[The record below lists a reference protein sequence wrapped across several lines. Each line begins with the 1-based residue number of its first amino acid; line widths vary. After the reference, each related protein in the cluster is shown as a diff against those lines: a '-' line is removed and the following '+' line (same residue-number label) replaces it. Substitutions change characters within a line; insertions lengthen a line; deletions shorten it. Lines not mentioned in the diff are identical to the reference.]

1 MGCECCF
8 GFTCITTSIFHIL
21 VASTAFFF
29 VFFFRYCILWRIIS
43 VSYYGCYC
51 PWRMRDNTEMTLIII
66 FFSRNDTIPY
76 IVKCIT
82 LVHQYNYIAHNNIVC
97 SNQFIANDET
107 RLPSGVFNQNG
118 ISKSLISKKYL
129 MHPTW
134 DFDPCML
141 TISASSLITWSTL
154 EKKQKK
160 NLCLIPTWSI

>member
-1 MGCECCF
+1 
-8 GFTCITTSIFHIL
+8 
-21 VASTAFFF
+21 
-29 VFFFRYCILWRIIS
+29 
-43 VSYYGCYC
+43 
-51 PWRMRDNTEMTLIII
+51 MRDNTEMTLIII

-129 MHPTW
+129 MHLAW

-141 TISASSLITWSTL
+141 TISSGSLIT
-154 EKKQKK
+154 
-160 NLCLIPTWSI
+160 